1 MEKLYTELNVAQ
13 QFIYTASNI
22 GRAYPDFDYS
32 DIAGIY
38 KRDQYC
44 LVVRTD
50 GSEELYK
57 KYVRFREN
65 IDVDLDPDLRWC
77 PRPQCMLY
85 VRRTERN

>member
-38 KRDQYC
+38 KRDHYC

-57 KYVRFREN
+57 ASWYRMS
-65 IDVDLDPDLRWC
+65 I
-77 PRPQCMLY
+77 
-85 VRRTERN
+85 